1 MRGTSEV
8 VLILLVL
15 FIACGIHVALARL
28 APRLRLIKNNFLNKQ
43 VLGSYGV
50 ISFADTAGLVCIGC
64 IAGIIRCADAAIYL
78 CVMGAMCAL
87 GLADDLLGSRDVGG
101 FRGHF
106 RMLILQRRL
115 TTGTLKAAGGALVGA
130 AAARVVSGG
139 DLARW
144 IAGTLV
150 IALAANF
157 LNLVDLRPGRAVA
170 VFFAGLGVTCVMAY
184 GRLHSP
190 WIIGAICLVAFA
202 WGIAD
207 SRGRAM
213 MGDAGSNSLGAALGL
228 TITLNLG
235 LGGQIGAI
243 VILAAINWY
252 SEKHSISAL
261 IERHP
266 VLRAIDG
273 RLGVR

>member
-1 MRGTSEV
+1 
-8 VLILLVL
+8 
-15 FIACGIHVALARL
+15 
-28 APRLRLIKNNFLNKQ
+28 
-43 VLGSYGV
+43 
-50 ISFADTAGLVCIGC
+50 
-64 IAGIIRCADAAIYL
+64 
-78 CVMGAMCAL
+78 
-87 GLADDLLGSRDVGG
+87 
-101 FRGHF
+101 
-106 RMLILQRRL
+106 
-115 TTGTLKAAGGALVGA
+115 
-130 AAARVVSGG
+130 
-139 DLARW
+139 
-144 IAGTLV
+144 
-150 IALAANF
+150 
-157 LNLVDLRPGRAVA
+157 
-170 VFFAGLGVTCVMAY
+170 
-184 GRLHSP
+184 LHSP